1 MAAVRTRYAPS
12 PTGYMHLGNLRT
24 GLYAYLTAK
33 GHGGQFILRIED
45 TDQERKQEGAVQ
57 AIYDT
62 LARVGMQHD
71 EGPDVGG
78 PYGPYVQSER
88 LDIYHRYAE
97 ELIDRGGAYRCF
109 CTPEESEAQRAEA
122 RLHQRPFK
130 DERCRALSAEEVATR
145 IAAKVP
151 SVVRQRTPMTGT
163 TSYDDVVFGL
173 ISIENSELD
182 DSVLLKSDGFPTY
195 NFANVVDDHLMRI
208 THVMRGAEYLSSTPK
223 YILLYQ
229 AFGWDI
235 PVHVHLPV
243 INKSATE
250 KLSKRH
256 WDASFEDYY
265 NKGYLPQAILNYVAL
280 LGWAPGTDEEFFTL
294 EELVQRFS
302 FDGLSKSPSIFDP
315 VKLRWMNGEYIR
327 KLSPEEFHRLALSW
341 YPERVRQANVDLLV
355 LSRLLHSRIAI
366 LSEIPEQVDFVD
378 ALPNYDAA
386 LYVHKKMKTDTAIA
400 LRSLQAAS
408 GALTRLASF
417 SQENVH
423 LALEALA
430 VELGV
435 KNGQVMY
442 PVRVALSGK
451 EFTPGGASE
460 LAELLGCDEVLR
472 RIGVGIAKLSQW
484 VQPSSSVQA

>member
-1 MAAVRTRYAPS
+1 MTVRTRYAPS

-33 GHGGQFILRIED
+33 GQDGKFILRIED
-45 TDQERKQEGAVQ
+45 TDQERKREGAVE

-62 LARVGMQHD
+62 LTRVGIRHD
-71 EGPDVGG
+71 EGPDIGG

-88 LDIYHRYAE
+88 LDIYHRYAQD
-97 ELIDRGGAYRCF
+97 LIDRGGAYRCF
-109 CTPEESEAQRAEA
+109 CTPEETETQRAAA
-122 RLHQRPFK
+122 RLHKRPFK
-130 DERCRALSAEEVATR
+130 DERCRALSAEEVASR
-145 IAAKVP
+145 LAASML
-151 SVVRQRTPMTGT
+151 SVVRQHTPMTGT
-163 TSYDDVVFGL
+163 TSYDDVVFGH
-173 ISIENSELD
+173 ISIENAELD

-195 NFANVVDDHLMRI
+195 NFANVVDDHLMQI

-223 YILLYQ
+223 YILLYE

-235 PVHVHLPV
+235 PVHIHLPV

-256 WDASFEDYY
+256 GDASFEDYY

-280 LGWAPGTDEEFFTL
+280 LGWAPGDDEEFFTL

-327 KLSPEEFHRLALSW
+327 KLPFEEFHRLALAW
-341 YPERVRQANVDLLV
+341 YPESVRTAKVDILA
-355 LSRLLHSRIAI
+355 LSRLLHSRIAVF
-366 LSEIPEQVDFVD
+366 SEIPEQVDFAA
-378 ALPNYDAA
+378 ALPDYDVA
-386 LYVHKKMKTDTAIA
+386 LYTHKKMKTDAAIA
-400 LRSLQAAS
+400 LMSLLAVRDT
-408 GALTRLASF
+408 LTRLVTF
-417 SQENVH
+417 TKDDVH
-423 LALEALA
+423 LALESLA
-430 VELGV
+430 TELGV

-460 LAELLGCDEVLR
+460 LAELFGRDEALR
-472 RIGVGIAKLSQW
+472 RIDAGIAKLSR
-484 VQPSSSVQA
+484 

>member
-33 GHGGQFILRIED
+33 GQGGQFILRIED

-88 LDIYHRYAE
+88 LDIYHRYAQ
-97 ELIDRGGAYRCF
+97 ELMDRGGAYRCF
-109 CTPEESEAQRAEA
+109 CTPEESDAQRAAA
-122 RLHQRPFK
+122 RLHKRPFK
-130 DERCRALSAEEVATR
+130 DERCRALSADEVSAR
-145 IAAKVP
+145 VAAGMP
-151 SVVRQRTPMTGT
+151 SVVRQSTPMTGT
-163 TSYDDVVFGL
+163 TSYDDVVFGQ
-173 ISIENSELD
+173 ISIENAELD

-223 YILLYQ
+223 YILLYE

-235 PVHVHLPV
+235 PVHIHLPV

-256 WDASFEDYY
+256 GDASFEDYY
-265 NKGYLPQAILNYVAL
+265 NKGYLPHAILNYVAL
-280 LGWAPGTDEEFFTL
+280 LGWAPGNDEEFFTL
-294 EELVQRFS
+294 EELVQRFN
-302 FDGLSKSPSIFDP
+302 FEGLSKSPSIFDP

-327 KLSPEEFHRLALSW
+327 KLPFEEFHRLALPW
-341 YPERVRQANVDLLV
+341 YPDHVLTANVDLLV
-355 LSRLLHSRIAI
+355 LSRLLQSRIAI
-366 LSEIPEQVDFVD
+366 LSEIPEQVDFVAALPDYDD
-378 ALPNYDAA
+378 ALYT
-386 LYVHKKMKTDTAIA
+386 HKKMKTDAAIA
-400 LRSLQAAS
+400 LRSLRAAKD
-408 GALTRLASF
+408 ALTRLTSF
-417 SQENVH
+417 GKEDVH

-430 VELGV
+430 AELGL

-460 LAELLGCDEVLR
+460 LAEIFGRDEVLR
-472 RIGVGIAKLSQW
+472 RIGVGIEKLSDQ
-484 VQPSSSVQA
+484 

>member
-33 GHGGQFILRIED
+33 GRGGQFILRIED
-45 TDQERKQEGAVQ
+45 TDQERRREGAVQ

-62 LARVGMQHD
+62 LARVGLQHD

-78 PYGPYVQSER
+78 RYGPYVQSER
-88 LDIYHRYAE
+88 LDIYHRYAQ

-109 CTPEESEAQRAEA
+109 CTTEETEAQRAEA
-122 RLHQRPFK
+122 RSRKKPFK
-130 DERCRALSAEEVATR
+130 DERCRALSAQEVAAR
-145 IAAKVP
+145 IAAGQP
-151 SVVRQRTPMTGT
+151 SVVRQRTPLTGT
-163 TSYDDVVFGL
+163 TSYEDVVFGD
-173 ISIENSELD
+173 ISIENAELD

-195 NFANVVDDHLMRI
+195 NFANVVDDHLMQI

-223 YILLYQ
+223 YILIYQ

-243 INKSATE
+243 INKTATE

-256 WDASFEDYY
+256 GDASFEDYY
-265 NKGYLPQAILNYVAL
+265 QKGYLPQAILNYVAL
-280 LGWAPGTDEEFFTL
+280 LGWVPGTDEEFFTL

-302 FDGLSKSPSIFDP
+302 FEGLSKSPSIFDP
-315 VKLRWMNGEYIR
+315 AKLRWMNGEYIR
-327 KLSPEEFHRLALSW
+327 KLPLEEFHRLAVPW
-341 YPERVRQANVDLLV
+341 YPDAVRASGVDLLAV
-355 LSRLLHSRIAI
+355 SRLLHNRTAV
-366 LSEIPEQVDFVD
+366 LSEIPEQIDFVA
-378 ALPNYDAA
+378 ALPDYDPA
-386 LYVHKKMKTDTAIA
+386 LYTHKKMKTDAEIA
-400 LRSLQAAS
+400 LRSLQAARK
-408 GALTRLASF
+408 ALGTLDAF
-417 SQENVH
+417 AQEGVH
-423 LALEALA
+423 AALEGLA
-430 VELGV
+430 AELGL

-460 LAELLGCDEVLR
+460 LSELFGRDEVLQ
-472 RIGVGIAKLSQW
+472 RIGVGIEKLSR
-484 VQPSSSVQA
+484 

>member
-33 GHGGQFILRIED
+33 KAGGQFILRIED
-45 TDQERKQEGAVQ
+45 TDQGRLQEGAVQ

-62 LARVGMQHD
+62 LERVGLRHD

-88 LDIYHRYAE
+88 LEIYHRYAE
-97 ELIDRGGAYRCF
+97 ELIERGGAYRCF
-109 CTPEESEAQRAEA
+109 CTPEETEAQRAAA
-122 RLHQRPFK
+122 RLHKRPFK
-130 DERCRALSAEEVATR
+130 DERCRALTPDDVAR
-145 IAAKVP
+145 RLASGMP
-151 SVVRQRTPMTGT
+151 SVVRQRTPLTGA
-163 TSYDDVVFGL
+163 TSYEDVVFGH
-173 ISIENSELD
+173 IAVDNAELD
-182 DSVLLKSDGFPTY
+182 DSVLVKSDGFPTY
-195 NFANVVDDHLMRI
+195 NFANVVDDHLMRV

-223 YILLYQ
+223 YVLIYE
-229 AFGWDI
+229 AFGWDV

-256 WDASFEDYY
+256 GDASFEDYY
-265 NKGYLPQAILNYVAL
+265 NKGYLPGAILNYVAL
-280 LGWAPGTDEEFFTL
+280 LGWAPGNDEEFFTL
-294 EELVQRFS
+294 EELVRSFS

-327 KLSPEEFHRLALSW
+327 RLPFAEFHRLALHW
-341 YPERVRQANVDLLV
+341 YPETVRECPVDLLA
-355 LSRLLHSRIAI
+355 LSRLMHTRTAV
-366 LSEIPEQVDFVD
+366 LSEIPEQIDFVA
-378 ALPNYDAA
+378 ALPDYAPA
-386 LYVHKKMKTDTAIA
+386 LYTHKKMKTDSAVA
-400 LRSLQAAS
+400 LRSLKAARDAL
-408 GALTRLASF
+408 GALTSF
-417 SQENVH
+417 GHEEVH
-423 LALEALA
+423 RALEGLA
-430 VELGV
+430 AELGV

-460 LAELLGCDEVLR
+460 LSELFGRDEALR
-472 RIGVGIAKLSQW
+472 RIDVGIEKLSR
-484 VQPSSSVQA
+484 V

>member
-1 MAAVRTRYAPS
+1 MAVVRTRYAPS

-24 GLYAYLTAK
+24 GLYAYLTAR
-33 GHGGQFILRIED
+33 GQGGQFILRIED
-45 TDQERKQEGAVQ
+45 TDQERKQAGAVQ

-62 LARVGMQHD
+62 LARVGLRHD

-88 LDIYHRYAE
+88 LDTYHRHAE
-97 ELIDRGGAYRCF
+97 ELIERGGAYRCF
-109 CTPEESEAQRAEA
+109 CTAEESEAQRAQA
-122 RLHQRPFK
+122 RAHKRPFK
-130 DERCRALSAEEVATR
+130 DERCRGLSAEE
-145 IAAKVP
+145 IASRLAEGRP
-151 SVVRQRTPMTGT
+151 YVVRQRTPLTGT
-163 TSYDDVVFGL
+163 TSYDDVVYGR
-173 ISIENSELD
+173 IAIDNAELD

-235 PVHVHLPV
+235 PVHVHLPP

-256 WDASFEDYY
+256 GDASFEDYDR
-265 NKGYLPQAILNYVAL
+265 KGYLPEAILNYVAL

-294 EELVQRFS
+294 DELVQRFH

-315 VKLRWMNGEYIR
+315 NKLRWMNAEYLR
-327 KLSPEEFHRLALSW
+327 RLPFAEFHRLALPW
-341 YPERVRQANVDLLV
+341 YPETVREQDTVDLEA
-355 LSRLLHSRIAI
+355 LSRLLQSRITI
-366 LSEIPEQVDFVD
+366 FSEIPEQVDFIA
-378 ALPNYDAA
+378 ALPDYDPA
-386 LYVHKKMKTDTAIA
+386 LYTHKKMKTDATVA
-400 LRSLQAAS
+400 LRSLAAARDVL
-408 GALTRLASF
+408 GRLASF
-417 SQENVH
+417 GQGDVH
-423 LALEALA
+423 AALEALA
-430 VELGV
+430 ADLGV

-460 LAELLGCDEVLR
+460 LSELFGRGEVLR
-472 RIGVGIAKLSQW
+472 RIDIGIDKLSALAS
-484 VQPSSSVQA
+484 PMGSAK